1 MPQAIQTEKRPL
13 RSPADAA
20 FYGGYNV
27 GVPWSEEPTP
37 TKVAAPTGPSTLY
50 STKVSPTGQTVAGTV
65 AGTTTGITTAVPP
78 ERPRPELGAF
88 PEFELPE
95 RDPERLRELTQE
107 GMFPMR
113 GLRRGLERALLRASQ
128 ARTPQERKM
137 LTEAALKEFGGG
149 VSTTA
154 GQARQY
160 AQAAYAPEYAAQM
173 QAAQLN
179 WQGNI
184 EQMKLDWGADMQ
196 SWFKEWETKTITEI
210 DRKTTEVSAYTYETP
225 EVGGR
230 GEDYYKAPGRAPGS
244 YFWRKR

>member
-1 MPQAIQTEKRPL
+1 MPQAIETKPL
-13 RSPADAA
+13 RTPTDAA
-20 FYGGYNV
+20 FYGYNV
-27 GVPWSEEPTP
+27 GIPWSEPAQP
-37 TKVAAPTGPSTLY
+37 APVAAPTAPSRTSY
-50 STKVSPTGQTVAGTV
+50 PISPTGQTITGTV

-78 ERPRPELGAF
+78 DRPRPELGAF

-95 RDPERLRELTQE
+95 RDPARLRELTQE

-113 GLRRGLERALLRASQ
+113 GLRRGLERTLLRASQ

-137 LTEAALKEFGGG
+137 LTEAALREFGGG

-184 EQMKLDWGADMQ
+184 EQIKLDWQADVQ
-196 SWFKEWETKTITEI
+196 GWLREWETKTITEI
-210 DRKTTEVSAYTYETP
+210 DRETTEVSAYTYAAP
-225 EVGGR
+225 ELGGR
-230 GEDYYKAPGRAPGS
+230 DEDYYKAPGRAPGS